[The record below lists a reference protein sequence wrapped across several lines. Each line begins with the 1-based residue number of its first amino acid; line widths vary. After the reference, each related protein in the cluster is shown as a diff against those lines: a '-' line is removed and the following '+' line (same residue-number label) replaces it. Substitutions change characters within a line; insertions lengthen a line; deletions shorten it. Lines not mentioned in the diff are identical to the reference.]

1 MRANSCTATAFLLLI
16 WGMNGYL
23 FYLCMPRSERDI
35 RLIATGLF
43 LVSSFVLQSY
53 ALHTEIFVVTAFL
66 IGMLAVVSR
75 FRAADFVLGLTASAT
90 LFIKPLG
97 PLVFL
102 PAVYY
107 QLLAS
112 PRERHN
118 RRFFVFLAGASVPA

>member
-1 MRANSCTATAFLLLI
+1 MACADLVL
-16 WGMNGYL
+16 
-23 FYLCMPRSERDI
+23 

-53 ALHTEIFVVTAFL
+53 ALHTEIFVLTAFL

-112 PRERHN
+112 PRERDN
-118 RRFFVFLAGASVPA
+118 RRFLAFFAGGRRARRPGGAYPTMRSTPPGFS